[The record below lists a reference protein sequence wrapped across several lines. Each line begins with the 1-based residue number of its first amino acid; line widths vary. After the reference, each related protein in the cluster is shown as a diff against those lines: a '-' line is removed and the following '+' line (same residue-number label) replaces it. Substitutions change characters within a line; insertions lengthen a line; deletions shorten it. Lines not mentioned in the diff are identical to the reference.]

1 MATSRLTA
9 AILRTLAEGFDP
21 RSGEELPEGGI
32 LSDSEVIRALLAGAR
47 ALEEASDSSHRV
59 LPEGAGLP
67 WTAEEDARLIRE
79 FDSGTT
85 DIPALSALHS
95 RTRGAIF
102 ARLRRLGREPVAA
115 RREGFAETA
124 PPAGGAVAAPREE

>member
-1 MATSRLTA
+1 MASSKLTA

-21 RSGEELPEGGI
+21 RSGNELPEGGI

-47 ALEEASDSSHRV
+47 ALEETAEGSRRV

-67 WTAEEDARLIRE
+67 WTPEEDARLLQE

-85 DIPALSALHS
+85 DIPALSALHD
-95 RTRGAIF
+95 RTRGALF
-102 ARLRRLGREPVAA
+102 ARLRRLGREPVAS
-115 RREGFAETA
+115 RREGE
-124 PPAGGAVAAPREE
+124 PKSVVES

>member
-1 MATSRLTA
+1 LTA

-21 RSGEELPEGGI
+21 RSGDELPEGGI

-47 ALEEASDSSHRV
+47 ALEESGEPLRRV
-59 LPEGAGLP
+59 LPDGAGLP
-67 WTAEEDARLIRE
+67 WTEEEDGRLLQE

-85 DIPALSALHS
+85 DIPALSTLHS

-102 ARLRRLGREPVAA
+102 ARLRRLGREPVSS
-115 RREGFAETA
+115 RRETEPK
-124 PPAGGAVAAPREE
+124 PPADA

>member
-1 MATSRLTA
+1 LTA

-21 RSGEELPEGGI
+21 RSGDELPEGGI

-47 ALEEASDSSHRV
+47 ALEESSETSRRV

-67 WTAEEDARLIRE
+67 WTPEEDARLLQE

-85 DIPALSALHS
+85 DIPALSALHG

-102 ARLRRLGREPVAA
+102 ARLRRLGREPVAV
-115 RREGFAETA
+115 RREAGAKTAAE
-124 PPAGGAVAAPREE
+124 P